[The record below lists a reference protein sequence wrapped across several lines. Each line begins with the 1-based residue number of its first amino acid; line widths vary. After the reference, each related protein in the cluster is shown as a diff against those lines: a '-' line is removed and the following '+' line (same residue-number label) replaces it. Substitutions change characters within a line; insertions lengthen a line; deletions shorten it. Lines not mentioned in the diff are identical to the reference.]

1 MEKFNKAVNESRYR
15 RTRFLQQYNPKMR
28 YTQYKIVP
36 SNDLD
41 PLRKNKLHDC
51 VSTSCPIVPE
61 GCDTCHTFDVLRLRP
76 RS

>member
-41 PLRKNKLHDC
+41 PLRKINYMTASQRH
-51 VSTSCPIVPE
+51 VQ
-61 GCDTCHTFDVLRLRP
+61 
-76 RS
+76 